1 MFRSLLTAAI
11 GVAVVAGF
19 AVADEKKPDEKKAE
33 KPVLKGTWTKE
44 TNGIV
49 VDVKFGKEGEVSFI
63 ATAGDNGVTV
73 NCKYTVEKDGTI
85 KAKVTG
91 TEEKG
96 SFPMKPKDGAEFS
109 FKLKID
115 GKTAKLTDFESKDLE
130 GAKDAVEGEYASK
143 EK

>member
-1 MFRSLLTAAI
+1 MFRSLLAVS
-11 GVAVVAGF
+11 VAVGF
-19 AVADEKKPDEKKAE
+19 AVADEKKPDDKKAE
-33 KPVLKGTWTKE
+33 KPALKGTWTKE

-49 VDVKFGKEGEVSFI
+49 VDIKFGKDGEVAFV
-63 ATAGDNGVTV
+63 ATAGENGVTV

-96 SFPMKPKDGAEFS
+96 SFPMRPKDGAEFS
-109 FKLKID
+109 FKVKID
-115 GKTAKLTDFESKDLE
+115 GKKATVSDFESKDLE